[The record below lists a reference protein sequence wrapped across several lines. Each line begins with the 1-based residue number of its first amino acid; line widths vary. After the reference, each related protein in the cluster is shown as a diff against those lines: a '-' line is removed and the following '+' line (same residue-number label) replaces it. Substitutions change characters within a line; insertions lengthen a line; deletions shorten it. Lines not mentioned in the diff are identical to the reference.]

1 VSDDLRES
9 DATELDELREKLA
22 TARLIISTLVQAIR
36 KGPNWLLMQGL
47 ENADKFLEG
56 DRA

>member
-1 VSDDLRES
+1 MTDLSVVTDD
-9 DATELDELREKLA
+9 ELDELREKLA

>member
-1 VSDDLRES
+1 MTDLSVVTDD
-9 DATELDELREKLA
+9 ELDELREKLA

-47 ENADKFLEG
+47 ENADKFLE
-56 DRA
+56 DD

>member
-47 ENADKFLEG
+47 ENADKFLE
-56 DRA
+56 DD